1 MDDFA
6 TETESYSAG
15 SEREIIKMIT
25 TVVVVD
31 GLAAVRQMVAPAL
44 GADYQVVAE
53 AGTGVE
59 AMQILQTVMP
69 RVVILDLVLPEL
81 SGLNVLQ
88 YLVGLERGPRVV
100 IFSATRHEDLVVEA
114 LRLRPHGYVHRG
126 NTFGTLIT
134 ALETVVRG
142 GTYFCPFA
150 TDAFDSRRGQGVS
163 GWDDL
168 SERER
173 TVAQLVAEGLSSKGV
188 ARRLNLS
195 PKTVEHYRSKV
206 MQKLGCREV
215 TALTR
220 YAVRRG
226 LVALE

>member
-1 MDDFA
+1 
-6 TETESYSAG
+6 
-15 SEREIIKMIT
+15 MIT

-31 GLAAVRQMVAPAL
+31 GLAGVRQMVAPAL
-44 GADYQVVAE
+44 GGDYQVVAE

-59 AMQILQTVMP
+59 AMRILKTVIP
-69 RVVILDLVLPEL
+69 KVVILDLILPEL
-81 SGLNVLQ
+81 SGLSVLQ
-88 YLVGLERGPRVV
+88 YLLGVERGPRVV

-114 LRLRPHGYVHRG
+114 LRMRPHGYVHRG
-126 NTFGTLIT
+126 NAFDTLIM
-134 ALETVVRG
+134 ALETVTRG

-150 TDAFDSRRGQGVS
+150 TQALDSRRGQGVS

-173 TVAQLVAEGLSSKGV
+173 AVALLVAEGLSSKEA

-195 PKTVEHYRSKV
+195 PKTVEHYRGRV

-226 LVALE
+226 LVSLE